1 MTENYK
7 FIKELLFTGTGTQG
21 TLLIPRKI
29 YAVLIAEVEKALI
42 PSELAALSI
51 GPDGIPGS
59 SIDINLVVVNSANV
73 RLVSE
78 GAEFHLDNPGYSTV
92 NIRPLKYGLAVKI
105 VRELMEDSQ
114 FPLLQQSIQY
124 AGKKIAE
131 NENSLLVTALDSGAN
146 TVSGGATIAIAN
158 ITRAIQYLEDSDF
171 QATDYLVGIEV
182 ANDLRNIDTFV
193 EYDKRGNSEV
203 LDRGFMGTVYG
214 MRVHRVSTN
223 AGMTT
228 TTSYVV
234 DRGQAYARVE
244 KRPMTVEN
252 FTLPLSDMEGA
263 VVSQRIAF
271 ALLRTSAVA
280 IITTT

>member
-7 FIKELLFTGTGTQG
+7 FVKELLFTGTGAQG

-29 YAVLIAEVEKALI
+29 YTTLIDEVQRALI
-42 PSELAALSI
+42 PTELAAISL
-51 GPDGIPGS
+51 GPDAVPGS
-59 SIDINLVVVNSANV
+59 SVDINLVAVSSANARIV
-73 RLVSE
+73 AE

-105 VRELMEDSQ
+105 TRELMEDSQ
-114 FPLLQQSIQY
+114 FPLLQQAIQY
-124 AGKKIAE
+124 AGRKVAE

-146 TVSGGATIAIAN
+146 TVSGGATITIAN

-193 EYDKRGNSEV
+193 EYDKRGNTEV

-214 MRVHRVSTN
+214 MKVHRVSTN

-234 DRGQAYARVE
+234 DKAQAYARVE
-244 KRPMTVEN
+244 KRPLTVEN

-263 VVSQRIAF
+263 VISQRIAF